1 MTTLCRPLA
10 AAHVGE
16 EASGG
21 LRSLP
26 SRQELAVDA
35 GRDVR
40 DCRRQPGEQ
49 GQRESVGGRCLAQ
62 AVVACQQISQGRF
75 QVSEDAVAL
84 HYPALDPGP
93 VLLIG
98 QLT

>member
-1 MTTLCRPLA
+1 M
-10 AAHVGE
+10 
-16 EASGG
+16 
-21 LRSLP
+21 
-26 SRQELAVDA
+26 
-35 GRDVR
+35 
-40 DCRRQPGEQ
+40 
-49 GQRESVGGRCLAQ
+49 GGRCLAQ

-84 HYPALDPGP
+84 HYTALDPGP

>member
-49 GQRESVGGRCLAQ
+49 GQRES
-62 AVVACQQISQGRF
+62 QGRF

-84 HYPALDPGP
+84 HYTALDPGP
-93 VLLIG
+93 LLLIG